1 MNIQPINA
9 LQYPSNLS
17 EPNKALR
24 DGMNDVAAG
33 TPAEPEKTAAPA
45 NAAAGLRPPSP
56 ADKVGTVEGAAL
68 SDALSRVREFVQP
81 INDSIQ
87 FSLDEDTGRTVV
99 KVVDVQTQQIL
110 RQIPSE
116 EMLQIA
122 KALDK
127 LQGLLIQNK
136 A

>member
-1 MNIQPINA
+1 MNIQPINTS
-9 LQYPSNLS
+9 QYMGNLS
-17 EPNKALR
+17 EPNKVLR
-24 DGMNDVAAG
+24 DGVNDAAAG
-33 TPAEPEKTAAPA
+33 TTTAGKATNPANTAA
-45 NAAAGLRPPSP
+45 GVKPPSP
-56 ADKVGTVEGAAL
+56 ADKAGTVEGEAL

-87 FSLDEDTGRTVV
+87 FTLDEDTGRTVV